1 MGELNDQT
9 DWASDDYFDRL
20 RNSLLYKLR
29 IFIEFPY
36 MLDFFGKY
44 MSEKGIE
51 NFQAYEEQ
59 VAPGMREK
67 FYTHN
72 LNFSKFKENVDL
84 DKMMMVSRLTMAGV
98 LKMSMQVY
106 SDKKIEIEVVMKEI
120 DTYIDFLRNQFY
132 KEV

>member
-36 MLDFFGKY
+36 MLDFFGKH
-44 MSEKGIE
+44 MREKGIE

-59 VAPGMREK
+59 VAPSMREK

-84 DKMMMVSRLTMAGV
+84 DKMMMVSRLTMAV
-98 LKMSMQVY
+98 
-106 SDKKIEIEVVMKEI
+106 
-120 DTYIDFLRNQFY
+120 FLRCPCKFILTKNRD
-132 KEV
+132 